1 MNSMYFGN
9 TAKTSQSYYQQ
20 RQKNNNPLMPLRTFN
35 IQNRNI
41 NIDTPETQ
49 LQPELQKDTKSMK
62 WGEPTWFLLHTIA
75 EKVKD
80 ASFSSIRGELLQ
92 LIYTICTNLPCPD
105 CATHATAYLNGI
117 NFNAIQ
123 TKEQLKNMLF
133 TFHNVVNARKGYPQF
148 YQGDLDEKYSKAIT
162 MNIILNFMNYFEN
175 KTSNSHMMAN
185 NLYRTKA
192 IISIKGWFNNNMRYF
207 N

>member
-1 MNSMYFGN
+1 MYFGN

-20 RQKNNNPLMPLRTFN
+20 RQQNNNPFMPLRIIN

-41 NIDTPETQ
+41 DVPVPQTESLP
-49 LQPELQKDTKSMK
+49 QKDTKTMK

-75 EKVKD
+75 EKVRD
-80 ASFSSIRGELLQ
+80 ESFQSIRDELLQ
-92 LIYTICTNLPCPD
+92 IIYTICTNLPCPD

-133 TFHNVVNARKGYPQF
+133 IFHNVVNARKGYPQF
-148 YQGDLDEKYSKAIT
+148 YRGDLDEKYSKAVT
-162 MNIILNFMNYFEN
+162 LNIILNFMKYFEN

-192 IISIKGWFNNNMRYF
+192 ITSIKSWFNNNMRYF
-207 N
+207 IR

>member
-1 MNSMYFGN
+1 MYFGN

-20 RQKNNNPLMPLRTFN
+20 RQQNNNPLMPLRAFN

-41 NIDTPETQ
+41 DIPVSQIEPES
-49 LQPELQKDTKSMK
+49 QKDTKTMR

-75 EKVKD
+75 EKVREE
-80 ASFSSIRGELLQ
+80 SFQSMRVELLQ
-92 LIYTICTNLPCPD
+92 IIYIICTNLPCPD
-105 CATHATAYLNGI
+105 CATHATTYLNGI

-133 TFHNVVNARKGYPQF
+133 TFHNVVNARKGYTQF
-148 YQGDLDEKYSKAIT
+148 YRGDLDEKYSKAVT
-162 MNIILNFMNYFEN
+162 LNIILNFMKYFEN

-192 IISIKGWFNNNMRYF
+192 IVSIKSWFNNNMRYF

>member
-1 MNSMYFGN
+1 MYFGN

>member
-41 NIDTPETQ
+41 NVPETQ
-49 LQPELQKDTKSMK
+49 LQPEPPKDTKTMK
-62 WGEPTWFLLHTIA
+62 WGEQTWFLLHTIA
-75 EKVKD
+75 EKIRD
-80 ASFSSIRGELLQ
+80 ESFSSIREELLQ
-92 LIYTICTNLPCPD
+92 IIYTICINLPCPD

-133 TFHNVVNARKGYPQF
+133 TFHNVVNARKGYSQF
-148 YQGDLDEKYSKAIT
+148 YRGDLDEKYSKAVT
-162 MNIILNFMNYFEN
+162 LNIILNFMKYFEN
-175 KTSNSHMMAN
+175 KTSNAHMMAN

-192 IISIKGWFNNNMRYF
+192 IANIKGWFNKNMRYF